1 MTNKGNGNSNGK
13 GKSKGKGNSPV
24 LLMEASRHD

>member
-24 LLMEASRHD
+24 LPMEASRHD